1 VAFDLRGTQVVVSR
15 VDNEGHEDPAI
26 ASFLALLEKDI
37 AAGKH
42 VSTLPDELANALL
55 SALQQP
61 VDPGE
66 AIQGDVAL

>member
-1 VAFDLRGTQVVVSR
+1 MMMAKWVQ
-15 VDNEGHEDPAI
+15 PAVFWLPI

-66 AIQGDVAL
+66 DIQGDVAL